1 MSVVSTFA
9 KATFSTAGI
18 RKPHAAQPDLLLLLL
33 AFVVA
38 ALWTHRDRRVTMLMV
53 TGRAAEPLVA
63 AASRPTSNG
72 YKSNITV

>member
-18 RKPHAAQPDLLLLLL
+18 HKPHAAQPDLLLLLL

-38 ALWTHRDRRVTMLMV
+38 ALRTHKMPCDDDRAD
-53 TGRAAEPLVA
+53 GSSGVA
-63 AASRPTSNG
+63 
-72 YKSNITV
+72 